1 VVLLAAPEEL
11 KGDAAAN
18 LKMLAVCGCPVVQE
32 IPAEARNATLVVDA
46 LLGTGVTGAASGR
59 MLDAI
64 REINGGFPLAKVMAV
79 DIPSAWRPIRA
90 NRRANSCAPIT
101 P

>member
-1 VVLLAAPEEL
+1 
-11 KGDAAAN
+11 
-18 LKMLAVCGCPVVQE
+18 MLEVCGCPVRSE

-46 LLGTGVTGAASGR
+46 LLGTGITGAAGGR

-64 REINGGFPLAKVMAV
+64 REINRGFPLAKVMAV
-79 DIPSAWRPIRA
+79 DIPSGHGGRFGPS
-90 NRRANSCAPIT
+90 RRVNLRAPIT